1 MKRVVLILALTVM
14 VGLAGLTGCP
24 KMNRTMHRAPLVN
37 WHNQPVASY
46 KSTQPTSSQVRE
58 VILKVCRD
66 RDWQAREI
74 SSGLILATLEVR
86 THRAQVE
93 IPFSGSSYSIIYKD
107 SVGLGYDV
115 SHQTIHRN
123 YNNWVNNLREDIR
136 VGLSNI

>member
-1 MKRVVLILALTVM
+1 MKKAGLILAVAVM
-14 VGLAGLTGCP
+14 VCLAGLTGCG
-24 KMNRTMHRAPLVN
+24 KMKRVPLVN
-37 WHNQPVASY
+37 LYDQPVGY

-74 SSGLILATLEVR
+74 SPGLILATLEVR

-93 IPFSGSSYSIIYKD
+93 IPFSGTQYSIIYKD
-107 SVGLGYDV
+107 SLNLGYNF
-115 SHQTIHRN
+115 SNKKIHYM
-123 YNNWVNNLREDIR
+123 YNHWVNNLREDIR